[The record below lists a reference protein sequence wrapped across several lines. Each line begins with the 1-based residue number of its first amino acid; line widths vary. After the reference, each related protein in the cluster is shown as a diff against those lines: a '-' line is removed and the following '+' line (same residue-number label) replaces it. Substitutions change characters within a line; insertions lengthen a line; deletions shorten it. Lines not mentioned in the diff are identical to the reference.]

1 MVSPHPPGT
10 TVTLIRDLPLSVFWV
25 PMSSCCC
32 CCLSCCCQKFSWEL
46 GHQRMKIRETQETFS
61 HFLYVKGLVPTLKPE
76 LNCCSL
82 SSLWTLVLTLSFQ
95 QLLSGSFRL
104 LEGNEKKNT
113 KMIIHHWPSAVQ
125 NSALLPQPTCHIH
138 FSESSRCCSKP
149 SLQVLQLHSV
159 GMFTSYPE
167 PDPNLFSLLYLS
179 EPFLL
184 CNLVILCIIFSVFV
198 LEQDRKK
205 NGKEERKDDMEGG

>member
-104 LEGNEKKNT
+104 LEGNEKKKYKNDNT
-113 KMIIHHWPSAVQ
+113 PLAQRCLEFRSPPPAHLPYSLFRVLT
-125 NSALLPQPTCHIH
+125 LLLQT
-138 FSESSRCCSKP
+138 FSP
-149 SLQVLQLHSV
+149 
-159 GMFTSYPE
+159 GFIAT
-167 PDPNLFSLLYLS
+167 FSGYVY
-179 EPFLL
+179 FLP
-184 CNLVILCIIFSVFV
+184 
-198 LEQDRKK
+198 RA
-205 NGKEERKDDMEGG
+205 RP